1 MPNYRSRLLSLTV
14 SAQTYELL
22 LTLALMTK
30 EPISA
35 LAVRVLE
42 SNLAEE
48 INRAEKIHDYLT
60 ANRTETQI
68 YRTKNM
74 ETPKSDNLEDGIA
87 YEEDT
92 LVKEALQRWQILEET
107 EAE

>member
-1 MPNYRSRLLSLTV
+1 
-14 SAQTYELL
+14 
-22 LTLALMTK
+22 MTK
-30 EPISA
+30 EPLSA

-48 INRAEKIHDYLT
+48 INRAEKIHNYLA

-74 ETPKSDNLEDGIA
+74 EPAKSDNLEDGIA

>member
-48 INRAEKIHDYLT
+48 INRAEKIHNYLA

-74 ETPKSDNLEDGIA
+74 ETKSDNLEDGVA

>member
-1 MPNYRSRLLSLTV
+1 
-14 SAQTYELL
+14 
-22 LTLALMTK
+22 MTK
-30 EPISA
+30 EPLSA

-42 SNLAEE
+42 SNLDKE
-48 INRAEKIHDYLT
+48 INRAEKIHNYLA

-92 LVKEALQRWQILEET
+92 SVKEALQRWQILEET
-107 EAE
+107 ETE